1 VNNKKIRII
10 GIIVMAVA
18 VVFLVRRFLS
28 FDVDFAELFSVKTLP
43 SLVLVTII
51 IMGTLFIAS
60 FGWNIWL
67 SFFTNHKVSLSAT
80 YSVYTRSNLAKYLP
94 GNVGHYAM
102 RQLYGTSLGITQKEL
117 LFSSFLEVFCS
128 ALSAFVLSLVLAKGV
143 FLSFM
148 SDSLQRSWVAPVL
161 AIVVAAIV
169 ILVVVLIKKKKALLL
184 EALAYLKQKAFSIS
198 LLKVIGL
205 LACNLAVFGLT
216 LLLLIGPNAIGGT
229 NALLI
234 VSAGIV
240 SWFIGYITPGVP
252 GGIGVREAV
261 LLLMLSPILPEE
273 LVLYIAVVQ
282 RLAFIFSDVFS
293 WVIGKAVHL
302 KQGSDR
308 AVV

>member
-1 VNNKKIRII
+1 MNNKKIRII

-43 SLVLVTII
+43 GLILVTII

-60 FGWNIWL
+60 LGWNIWL

-205 LACNLAVFGLT
+205 LACNLAIFGLT